1 MGHRDAPVEAC
12 LTAGFSGARMFKRAP
27 ARKVALAKKKKAKMV
42 PASSN
47 TSKVVKRS
55 KNVNRLC
62 LHPQSSNRYLTLWQM
77 L

>member
-47 TSKVVKRS
+47 TIKVEKKVQKCKLLMPPPPER
-55 KNVNRLC
+55 VLID
-62 LHPQSSNRYLTLWQM
+62 T
-77 L
+77 

>member
-47 TSKVVKRS
+47 TSKVVKGP
-55 KNVNRLC
+55 K
-62 LHPQSSNRYLTLWQM
+62 M
-77 L
+77 